1 MSTDEKKKIPDTLA
15 KIFSFAFHPLLIPV
29 YGLAIILSAPTLFGY
44 LPFEVKKLL
53 FFIVVINNVLLP
65 LSILPLLFNRKI
77 ITSWTINDR
86 KERIIPL
93 ILTTVLYATTSFIIF
108 KFPIP
113 LFLKSFLYSLGF
125 LSLVVTLINLRWMVS
140 LHSVGAGAL
149 ISIVLILSFK
159 MYTPLVWY
167 LISVIIIG
175 GLVLSSRL
183 QLKNHNPQEVWLGFL
198 TGFIGLAVFMIILQ

>member
-113 LFLKSFLYSLGF
+113 LFLKSFLFSLGF